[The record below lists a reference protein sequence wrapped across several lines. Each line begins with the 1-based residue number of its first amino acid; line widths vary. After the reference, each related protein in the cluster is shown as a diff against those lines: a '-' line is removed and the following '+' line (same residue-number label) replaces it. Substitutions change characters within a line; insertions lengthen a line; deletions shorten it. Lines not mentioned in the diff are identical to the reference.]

1 MLADGKTY
9 LRPEQLAELR
19 AINPLHSLGAVL
31 WTWGWIVAC
40 FALYIAYPSVLTV
53 AAAWVIMS
61 GRHLALSILMHEG
74 AHGLL
79 LRNKT
84 WNDRIGQWLT
94 AFPTM
99 TDMLLYRRA
108 HFQHHRHTWTDQDP
122 DRSLAEALPVT
133 PASFRRK
140 MLRDLSGQ
148 TAFTR
153 YRILSR
159 YAAGLDPRKH
169 GLEGKSAWH
178 VLGTFASS
186 QRGFLITNTIL
197 LGALTW
203 TGRPEAYL
211 LIWWLPALTG
221 YSVVLRIRSIAEHAC
236 VSDTSDPLRQTRT
249 TLAPGWLRFL
259 IAPHNVNYH
268 LEHHLFMT
276 VPHSNLQKAHR
287 YLREAGVLER
297 AEVAPGYRHVLSL
310 AIRERTARIIDALE
324 QPATR

>member
-1 MLADGKTY
+1 MLADSKTY
-9 LRPEQLAELR
+9 LSMEQVAELR
-19 AINPLHSLGAVL
+19 RIDPLHSLGSVL
-31 WTWGWIVAC
+31 WTWAWIVAC
-40 FALYIAYPSVLTV
+40 FALYIHNPSVLTV
-53 AAAWVIMS
+53 AIAWVIMS
-61 GRHLALSILMHEG
+61 GRHLALAILMHEG

-79 LRNKT
+79 LRNKP

-94 AFPTM
+94 AYPTM

-122 DRSLAEALPVT
+122 DRHLAEALPVT
-133 PASFRRK
+133 PTSFRRK
-140 MLRDLSGQ
+140 MVRDLSGQ
-148 TAFTR
+148 TALTR

-159 YAAGLDPRKH
+159 YAAGLDPRKK
-169 GLEGKSAWH
+169 GLEGKSLWS
-178 VLGTFASS
+178 VLRAFASS
-186 QRGFLITNTIL
+186 QRGFLVTNAIL
-197 LGALTW
+197 LGALTL
-203 TGRPEAYL
+203 TGHPETYL

-236 VSDTSDPLRQTRT
+236 VADTTDPLRQTRT

-287 YLREAGVLER
+287 WLREAGVLQN
-297 AEVAPGYRHVLSL
+297 AEVAPGYRHVLTL
-310 AIRERTARIIDALE
+310 AMGGR
-324 QPATR
+324 